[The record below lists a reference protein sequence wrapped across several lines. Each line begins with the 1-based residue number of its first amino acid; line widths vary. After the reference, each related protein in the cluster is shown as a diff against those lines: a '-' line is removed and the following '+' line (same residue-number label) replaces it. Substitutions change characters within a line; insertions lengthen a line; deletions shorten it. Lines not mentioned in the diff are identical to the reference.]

1 MRTFGVYLSVNV
13 AAMTDSIDSQNLC
26 VVIDLIEHAIH
37 TNSDTPIVPAA
48 CQFPASARMW
58 IVGQLSNRGNYSGME
73 IRTQSIQI
81 LLSVSLEKNLM
92 HVPSSCAR
100 PNILRAA
107 DIAPC
112 PPARV

>member
-13 AAMTDSIDSQNLC
+13 AAMTDAIDVQNLC
-26 VVIDLIEHAIH
+26 SVIDFVEDAIH
-37 TNSDTPIVPAA
+37 ANSDAPIVGVSN
-48 CQFPASARMW
+48 QFPAAGW
-58 IVGQLSNRGNYSGME
+58 TGIVGQLSNRGNYSEME

-81 LLSVSLEKNLM
+81 LLSISLEKNFM